1 LSILL
6 FNNTFILL
14 INLAVKKTFGMKKI
28 LVPIL
33 LFCIVLSKAQNVG
46 IGTTTPHSSAALEI
60 SSNNKGVLIPRI
72 SFASRPASPAAGLLI
87 YQTDIDSG
95 FYYYNGTAWK
105 YLPQELLSG
114 TGNGGQLS
122 YWTGTSHLAGSQQLF
137 WDATAA
143 KLRIGPDTN
152 GVHKLNVA
160 GTAGVKISST
170 NPGTGFVDWIA
181 LNVGSADSSKDR
193 LVAGL
198 LNGVPAIGAH
208 NGTLSGWKPL
218 SISALGGLA
227 VGGTIVDTS
236 AVLDIRSEGNNRGVL
251 LPRLT
256 KLQREAI
263 YSPAQ
268 GLITYQ
274 TDLDSGFYFY
284 KGNGWKNLSLEITG
298 DTGSVGR
305 VTFWTGRNKTGSY
318 DKFYWNVNSKQLGI
332 GTQITTAP
340 LTLSSNNTGSGSLEW
355 IAASMGGQA
364 GDRVVMGLLNGQAT
378 IGAHNNALTAW
389 AKLVINPVGGV
400 NFGGLIGTGNRL
412 LTISPNGDLGVANIT
427 PNYIPR
433 IDNTNS
439 VVNSLIRSDENGV
452 AVNTNTSPMYM
463 LSVEKRQLL
472 ANGDGQHVIYGF
484 RNRDVQNDGTN
495 YGYQNSN
502 SASAA
507 LNFWGDVY
515 SFGKAGFSYNDF
527 ARTGGN
533 LGSYVN
539 GVYWASGG
547 YRSSGFLNYGLY
559 ATAAPE
565 VGTGRFSS
573 TQPAKGI
580 GGGFSG
586 DLMGAWFKGD
596 LMGSISQG
604 NLFATYNIGN
614 AITDGKNIELVTTA
628 DGDKIP
634 TYSISSA
641 SAPKIYNDGT
651 GQLTN
656 GKSRVNFDA
665 AFLATM
671 AKDTKP
677 TITISPVGGW
687 ANLYIAKI
695 DATGFDVAEA
705 SNGSS
710 NIEFNFIVVG
720 KKSDLNA
727 VPISAAIL
735 NKNFSQN
742 LPAVLF
748 NEGNTKDNARPM
760 WWDGTKFQ
768 YTAPPLTE
776 TEKEV
781 QRKKKEMIAQEE
793 AMQKTKAG
801 Q

>member
-1 LSILL
+1 LQQFLFFYVQIRNNFSMKRRVFALSILL
-6 FNNTFILL
+6 
-14 INLAVKKTFGMKKI
+14 
-28 LVPIL
+28 LVN
-33 LFCIVLSKAQNVG
+33 CCSQAQNVG
-46 IGTTTPHSSAALEI
+46 IGTATPHASAALEI
-60 SSNNKGVLIPRI
+60 ASTDKGVLIPRI
-72 SFASRPASPAAGLLI
+72 PFANRPATPAAGLLI
-87 YQTDIDSG
+87 YQTDVDSG
-95 FYYYNGTAWK
+95 FYYYNGTVWK

-122 YWTGTSHLAGSQQLF
+122 YWTGASQITGSQQLF
-137 WDATAA
+137 WDAAAA

-198 LNGVPAIGAH
+198 LNGVPAIAGH
-208 NGTLSGWKPL
+208 NGTLSAFKPL
-218 SISALGGLA
+218 SISPLGGLA
-227 VGGTIVDTS
+227 VGGTVVDPS
-236 AVLDIRSEGNNRGVL
+236 AIMDVRSEGNNQGVL

-263 YSPAQ
+263 NNPAQ
-268 GLITYQ
+268 GLIAYQ

-284 KGNGWKNLSLEITG
+284 KGNGWKNLSLDVSG

-305 VTFWTGRNKTGSY
+305 VTYWTGRNKIGSY
-318 DKFYWNVNSKQLGI
+318 DKFYWNANSKQLGI
-332 GTQITTAP
+332 GTPITTAP
-340 LTLSSNNTGSGSLEW
+340 LTLSSNNIGSGTLEW
-355 IAASMGGQA
+355 IAASVGGQV

-389 AKLVINPVGGV
+389 AKLVISPVGGV
-400 NFGGLIGTGNRL
+400 NFGGLTGTGNRL
-412 LTISPNGDLGVANIT
+412 LAIAPNGDLGVAPIS
-427 PNYIPR
+427 PGYIPR
-433 IDNTNS
+433 IDNTSN
-439 VVNSLIRSDENGV
+439 VVNSLIRNDAVGV
-452 AVNTNTSPMYM
+452 AINTTTSP
-463 LSVEKRQLL
+463 LFLVSVEKRQLL
-472 ANGDGQHVIYGF
+472 ADGDGQHVIYGF

-495 YGYQNSN
+495 YGYQTSN

-515 SFGKAGFSYNDF
+515 SFGKAGYSYNDF
-527 ARTGGN
+527 SRTGGS

-539 GVYWASGG
+539 GIYWSSGG

-565 VGTGRFSS
+565 VGAGRFSS
-573 TQPAKGI
+573 IEPVKGI
-580 GGGFSG
+580 GGGFTG
-586 DLMGAWFKGD
+586 DLMGAWFRGD

-604 NLFATYNIGN
+604 GLFASYNLGN

-628 DGDKIP
+628 DGEKIP
-634 TYSISSA
+634 TYSVSSA
-641 SAPKIYNDGT
+641 SGAKIYNDGA

-656 GKSRVNFDA
+656 GKARVNFDA
-665 AFLATM
+665 AFLATL

-687 ANLYIAKI
+687 ANLYIAAI

-705 SNGSS
+705 NNGTS
-710 NIEFNFIVVG
+710 NIAFNFIAVG

-727 VPISAAIL
+727 IPVSTEVL
-735 NKNFSQN
+735 NKNFAKN
-742 LPAVLF
+742 LLDVLF
-748 NEGNTKDNARPM
+748 NEGNTKASAKPM
-760 WWDGTKFQ
+760 WWDGVKFQ
-768 YTAPPLTE
+768 FTTPPLTE
-776 TEKEV
+776 AEKEV
-781 QRKKKEMIAQEE
+781 QRKKKEIIAAEE
-793 AMQKTKAG
+793 ATGKGAG
-801 Q
+801 N

>member
-1 LSILL
+1 MNVKPFLS
-6 FNNTFILL
+6 LL
-14 INLAVKKTFGMKKI
+14 IALSFSYLAK
-28 LVPIL
+28 
-33 LFCIVLSKAQNVG
+33 SQNVG
-46 IGTTTPHSSAALEI
+46 IGTTTPHASAALEV
-60 SSNNKGVLIPRI
+60 SGTNKGILIPRI
-72 SFASRPASPAAGLLI
+72 SFANRPTTPAAGLLI
-87 YQTDIDSG
+87 YQMDLDSG

-122 YWTGTSHLAGSQQLF
+122 YWTGTSQLAGSQQLF
-137 WDATAA
+137 WDAAAA

-198 LNGVPAIGAH
+198 LNGVPAIGGH
-208 NGTLSGWKPL
+208 NAALSGWKPL
-218 SISALGGLA
+218 ALSPLGGLA

-236 AVLDIRSEGNNRGVL
+236 AVMDIRSEGNNRGVL

-284 KGNGWKNLSLEITG
+284 KGNGWKNFSLDITG

-305 VTFWTGRNKTGSY
+305 VTYWTGRNKIGSY
-318 DKFYWNVNSKQLGI
+318 DKFHWNANSKQLGI
-332 GTQITTAP
+332 GTQTTTAP
-340 LTLSSNNTGSGSLEW
+340 LTLSSNNIGSGSLEW
-355 IAASMGGQA
+355 IAASVGAQA

-389 AKLVINPVGGV
+389 AKLVISPVGGV

-412 LTISPNGDLGVANIT
+412 LAIAPNGDLGVAPIS
-427 PNYIPR
+427 PGFIPG
-433 IDNTNS
+433 INNAGN
-439 VVNSLIRSDENGV
+439 VANSLIRSDATGV
-452 AVNTNTSPMYM
+452 YINTTPSPLFTLAV
-463 LSVEKRQLL
+463 ERRQLL
-472 ANGDGQHVIYGF
+472 ADGDGQHVMYAF

-495 YGYQNSN
+495 YGYQTSN
-502 SASAA
+502 NGVAA

-515 SFGKAGFSYNDF
+515 SFGTAGFSYNDF
-527 ARTGGN
+527 NRTGGS
-533 LGSYVN
+533 LGAYTT
-539 GVYWASGG
+539 GAYWGSCG
-547 YRSSGFLNYGLY
+547 YRSSASITYGVY
-559 ATAAPE
+559 ATSALG
-565 VGTGRFSS
+565 VGAGRFGSPE
-573 TQPAKGI
+573 PAKGI
-580 GGGFSG
+580 GGGFTG

-596 LMGSISQG
+596 VMGSISQG
-604 NLFATYNIGN
+604 GLFASYNMGN

-628 DGDKIP
+628 DGEKIP
-634 TYSISSA
+634 TYSVSSA
-641 SAPKIYNDGT
+641 SGAKIYNDGT

-656 GKSRVNFDA
+656 GKARVNFDA
-665 AFLATM
+665 AFLATL
-671 AKDTKP
+671 AKDIKP

-687 ANLYIAKI
+687 ANLYIAAI
-695 DATGFDVAEA
+695 DADGFDVAEA
-705 SNGSS
+705 NNGTS
-710 NIEFNFIVVG
+710 NIEFNFIAVG
-720 KKSDLNA
+720 KKLDLNA
-727 VPISAAIL
+727 MPVSEEVL
-735 NKNFSQN
+735 NKNFAKN
-742 LPAVLF
+742 LPDVLF
-748 NEGNTKDNARPM
+748 NEGNTKANAKPM

-768 YTAPPLTE
+768 YTTPPLSE

-781 QRKKKEMIAQEE
+781 QRKKKEMMAQEE
-793 AMQKTKAG
+793 TKQKTKAV